1 MIELYEGRHQSN
13 ATAFSSFSPPPPPM
27 VVRQSYII
35 NAHVTAMHPSVTEK
49 GLTSKQVISKLTKS
63 SPQVKYIVLKF
74 MLAVLCFSGAG
85 NGWSAWNAK
94 SVA

>member
-1 MIELYEGRHQSN
+1 MIVFQYSYWNERYRRQEVAVIELYEGRHQSN

-49 GLTSKQVISKLTKS
+49 GLTSKQVISKLT
-63 SPQVKYIVLKF
+63 
-74 MLAVLCFSGAG
+74 
-85 NGWSAWNAK
+85 
-94 SVA
+94 